1 MATRYSPTI
10 RRRRLSA
17 ELKRIRLAAHMTSE
31 EVATAAEL
39 SRSTY
44 SNIENG
50 SKQRPRLIEVRAIL
64 SACGIKPGREHQEIL
79 NLCRQSL
86 ERGWWSRY
94 KDVLATR
101 YVGFETEATS
111 IHTWEP
117 IMIPGLLQTPA
128 YAELMAQS
136 ALGSSDEIQRVV
148 DARVARQ
155 RILEEDPPELW
166 AIFDETALA
175 RLEHYPKVRQA
186 QIEHLLRM
194 ADRPTITIQMTR
206 SDRPNMG
213 SGGPF
218 VILEFPEPVDPTVVY
233 LETDTDGLYLEEPGE
248 IARYRTL
255 MNHLRL
261 AALRPDETINHLQQ
275 QIEKM

>member
-17 ELKRIRLAAHMTSE
+17 ELKRIRLAAKLTSE
-31 EVATAAEL
+31 EVAAAAEL

-44 SNIENG
+44 SNIESG
-50 SKQRPRLIEVRAIL
+50 SKQRPRLIEIRAIL
-64 SACGIKPGREHQEIL
+64 AACGVGPGKEYEEIL
-79 NLCRQSL
+79 DLCRQSL

-111 IHTWEP
+111 ISTWEP
-117 IMIPGLLQTPA
+117 IMIPGLLQTSA
-128 YAELMAQS
+128 YAELLAQS
-136 ALGSSDEIQRVV
+136 ALTGPDEIKRVV

-166 AIFDETALA
+166 AIFDQTALD
-175 RLEHYPKVRQA
+175 RLEHYPKVRHA
-186 QIEHLLRM
+186 QVEHLLVM
-194 ADRPTITIQMTR
+194 AEQPAITIQMTR

-218 VILEFPEPVDPTVVY
+218 VLLEFPEPVDPTVVY
-233 LETDTDGLYLEEPGE
+233 LETDTDGLYLEDPGE
-248 IARYRTL
+248 VARYRTL

-261 AALRPDETINHLQQ
+261 VALRPDETMSYLQQ
-275 QIEKM
+275 HTEKK

>member
-17 ELKRIRLAAHMTSE
+17 ELKRIRLSARMTSE

-50 SKQRPRLIEVRAIL
+50 AKQRPKLIEVRAIL
-64 SACGIKPGREHQEIL
+64 AACGIKPGKEYEEIL
-79 NLCRQSL
+79 DLCRQAL
-86 ERGWWSRY
+86 DRGWWSRY

-117 IMIPGLLQTPA
+117 IMIPGLLQTPT

-136 ALGSSDEIQRVV
+136 VLTRPEEIQRVV

-155 RILEEDPPELW
+155 QILADEPPELW
-166 AIFDETALA
+166 AIFDETALD
-175 RLEHYPKVRQA
+175 RLEHYPQVRRA
-186 QIEHLLRM
+186 QVTHLLEM
-194 ADRPTITIQMTR
+194 AQQPTITLQMTR

-218 VILEFPEPVDPTVVY
+218 VILDFPVPVDPTVVY
-233 LETDTDGLYLEEPGE
+233 LETDTDGLYLEEPDE
-248 IARYRTL
+248 VTRYRSV

-261 AALRPDETINHLQQ
+261 AALRPDETMSYLQQ
-275 QIEKM
+275 QTEKK